1 METNFIPCPRI
12 IVAKST
18 QIRGYCLITRIVYFC
33 NDLMLLL
40 SRTMSIPKEAEFTTS
55 SLWTWFLR
63 IMMGVVSFLLI
74 SLYQDLKTLIVNIND
89 MKIMMAEQKK
99 DIEYLK
105 DGYYEFKQETKGK
118 ITKLED
124 TK

>member
-1 METNFIPCPRI
+1 
-12 IVAKST
+12 
-18 QIRGYCLITRIVYFC
+18 
-33 NDLMLLL
+33 
-40 SRTMSIPKEAEFTTS
+40 MSIEKESEFTSS

-63 IMMGVVSFLLI
+63 IMMGVVSFLMM
-74 SLYQDLKTLIVNIND
+74 SLYQDLKSLILTIND

-105 DGYYEFKQETKGK
+105 DGYYEFKQDTKGK
-118 ITKLED
+118 LTKLEE